1 MSPPFRLAR
10 CISNTVLTESVRNR
24 EKDIPVLVP
33 IHDAREDVVR
43 VGARADEEEDHEEEG
58 LEVEERCLLVR
69 RKISEL
75 RVERSR
81 GKACHFGW
89 VVIRWGK
96 GAAVECCELGLSLGY
111 GLQEAVV
118 RSWKNS

>member
-69 RKISEL
+69 RKISVL
-75 RVERSR
+75 RVERS
-81 GKACHFGW
+81 GVG
-89 VVIRWGK
+89 
-96 GAAVECCELGLSLGY
+96 SLPF
-111 GLQEAVV
+111 
-118 RSWKNS
+118 